1 MASITITIT
10 LVSNLI
16 KRRNLLR
23 QLLFMLAFL
32 AAGAVSAQESKFS
45 FGLSGEISGGADPK
59 MYEGGGGWTGSVEYR
74 FKGPFSGGGKIGVS
88 NDFQYRIAVFKQS
101 MFARWYFWRFNS
113 SIEAFAE
120 LGPGA
125 LLMMRGNEIWASLE
139 IALSAG
145 ARFSFGNNWYVEPY
159 LGTGYPVWGR
169 LGVAV
174 GYRVPLQR
182 PGSFRAPAAGPANTE
197 AEALT
202 AAEKLAQEN
211 PPPAGDGQGA
221 AGPSGGGSAGP
232 AYVIIFPPNRMDF
245 NGLDSGAADE
255 NSRTFLEIEN
265 VLSEH
270 PEYRVLLDGY
280 ANPVEGTEVEDRNE
294 LRPLSRQRAEKVAET
309 LVNAGI
315 DRRRLI
321 IAGSG
326 GLRSDRDNRQKNRRV
341 ELTIIK

>member
-1 MASITITIT
+1 
-10 LVSNLI
+10 
-16 KRRNLLR
+16 
-23 QLLFMLAFL
+23 
-32 AAGAVSAQESKFS
+32 
-45 FGLSGEISGGADPK
+45 
-59 MYEGGGGWTGSVEYR
+59 MYEGGGGWTGSAEYR
-74 FKGPFSGGGKIGVS
+74 FKGPFSGGVKIGVS

-101 MFARWYFWRFNS
+101 MFARWYFWRLN

-125 LLMMRGNEIWASLE
+125 LLMARGNEIWASLDVS
-139 IALSAG
+139 LSAG

-174 GYRVPLQR
+174 GYRVPSQR
-182 PGSFRAPAAGPANTE
+182 SGFPRAPAASANAETE
-197 AEALT
+197 TLT

-211 PPPAGDGQGA
+211 PPLAGEGQGTTDPSRGA
-221 AGPSGGGSAGP
+221 AGPT
-232 AYVIIFPPNRMDF
+232 YVIIFPPNRMDF
-245 NGLDSGAADE
+245 TGLDSASADE
-255 NSRTFLEIEN
+255 NSRTFSEIEN
-265 VLSEH
+265 ILAEH

-309 LVNAGI
+309 LVNAGV

-326 GLRSDRDNRQKNRRV
+326 GLRSDSDNRQKNRRV